1 MKSFTHSLRKRFA
14 FTIAELLVAAGIT
27 GVTTGACMMAFMA
40 FQRCYELSI
49 ARSGV
54 RSNVGR
60 FFDALEIDLRNA
72 TTLTAGVSGTTNV
85 LPLTITIPQ
94 RYSDY
99 EATGPMAG
107 DPERAATRVEP
118 TYDVQKKC
126 LTLPQTVTVTYSL
139 AANDAS
145 TRNLL
150 RSITWTP
157 AGGATKTASRIIA
170 TVPLDTTITFNSTTG
185 GLLAA
190 TDLAL
195 VATISAQSNSKV
207 GRTSAP
213 IGAAGTVFLR
223 TKAIK

>member
-1 MKSFTHSLRKRFA
+1 
-14 FTIAELLVAAGIT
+14 
-27 GVTTGACMMAFMA
+27 MMAFMA
-40 FQRCYELSI
+40 FQRCYELSM

-54 RSNVGR
+54 RSNVAR

-72 TTLTAGVSGTTNV
+72 TALTAAVSGAKNV
-85 LPLTITIPQ
+85 LPLTITVPQ

-99 EATGPMAG
+99 EASGSMAG
-107 DPERAATRVEP
+107 DPGRTATRVEP
-118 TYDVQKKC
+118 TYDVKKKS
-126 LTLPQTVTVTYSL
+126 LTLPQSVTVTYAL

-150 RSITWTP
+150 RTITWTP
-157 AGGATKTASRIIA
+157 SGGGASKTASRIIA

-185 GLLAA
+185 GLLASS
-190 TDLAL
+190 DLAL